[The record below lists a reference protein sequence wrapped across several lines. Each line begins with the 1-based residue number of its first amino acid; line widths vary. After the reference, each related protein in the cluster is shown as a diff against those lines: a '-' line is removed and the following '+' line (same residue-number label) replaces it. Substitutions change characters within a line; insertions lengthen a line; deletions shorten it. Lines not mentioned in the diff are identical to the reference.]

1 LTYTSRNNRDAI
13 HADVPLP
20 AGAVQVDDW
29 DQWGCRYF
37 TGSKWLV
44 ERDDREEDIECSS
57 TGSQHPDGRLERLM
71 HVHRLHADDPINPAQ
86 ARQLARALIAAA
98 DEYETLTTY
107 DEIEVT
113 R

>member
-1 LTYTSRNNRDAI
+1 
-13 HADVPLP
+13 
-20 AGAVQVDDW
+20 
-29 DQWGCRYF
+29 
-37 TGSKWLV
+37 
-44 ERDDREEDIECSS
+44 
-57 TGSQHPDGRLERLM
+57 M